1 MLVGSRID
9 SLVAKYSWFSSW
21 TISNHML
28 LHFCLRHDITAE
40 LTSGHSGTLA
50 TFVDSDLSV
59 TIQIATEAALSDFG
73 APLQMEIVVVS
84 R

>member
-1 MLVGSRID
+1 
-9 SLVAKYSWFSSW
+9 
-21 TISNHML
+21 ML
-28 LHFCLRHDITAE
+28 LHFCLWHDITAE
-40 LTSGHSGTLA
+40 LTRGHPGALA